1 MCRPER
7 ALRGCRLVRRGSPAG
22 GRWAQG
28 HGCWGAAELG
38 GHGRGAAVAGQR
50 ASALERRTGSAPP
63 AVSIFAEARL
73 MDSSGAAAHRLG
85 GSRSACRGQRSH
97 VEADLCPGKAGRTA
111 VFASAGD
118 GRGSL
123 QGICTTSRLS

>member
-1 MCRPER
+1 M
-7 ALRGCRLVRRGSPAG
+7 RRGSPAG

-38 GHGRGAAVAGQR
+38 GTAE
-50 ASALERRTGSAPP
+50 ERRSQGREHRVWSGELVRPPP